1 MEDEGDVISL
11 YDSSSE
17 LPPWESLFTAEE
29 LQAAIKIF
37 TLYAE
42 NESYKKHAK
51 HNPDIANLFKT
62 ARSALI
68 ASEDELKDRR
78 RRRKKDRKESDNKV
92 LAVTGI
98 RQMRN
103 VKMVGYLG
111 GSVDIPLPPRI
122 ATKEAN
128 EEFVKLEDE
137 KERPAETDQM
147 MIEDAAGEG
156 SSNAEP
162 AVEEMTSEPAD
173 DTTDPMQPRPRK
185 LNFSRACHVCGQ
197 GFKILHHF
205 YDQMCP
211 SCAEHNFQ
219 KRFSEADM
227 RGRVCIVT
235 GSRVK
240 IGYCITLK
248 LLRMGAIVIATTRF
262 PHDAANR
269 YAREPD
275 FQSFKGRLAVYKRL
289 DVIINNAAQTVR
301 KPPAFYEHLMADEA
315 GEVDAAVLEVIDVVD

>member
-1 MEDEGDVISL
+1 MNIEHSKEFTRTPSPWRGGTVSSGGVTAHYFCAPPPVTGLCTSRADGLFTGTCSPLAMSISAKRPYSAMDDEGDTASL
-11 YDSSSE
+11 LDTSSE
-17 LPPWESLFTAEE
+17 LPPWDSLFTAEE

-37 TLYAE
+37 TIYAE
-42 NESYKKHAK
+42 NESYKKHAR
-51 HNPDIANLFKT
+51 HNPDIATLFKT

-78 RRRKKDRKESDNKV
+78 RRRKKDRKDSDNKV

-128 EEFVKLEDE
+128 EEFAKLEDE
-137 KERPAETDQM
+137 RDRPVPTDRLMLEEGGDEGRNGGDGPSAQPAP
-147 MIEDAAGEG
+147 EGEP
-156 SSNAEP
+156 SQ
-162 AVEEMTSEPAD
+162 PAD
-173 DTTDPMQPRPRK
+173 DMNDPAQPRPRK
-185 LNFSRACHVCGQ
+185 LNFSRTCHVCGQ

-211 SCAEHNFQ
+211 SCAKHNFE

-235 GSRVK
+235 GARVK
-240 IGYCITLK
+240 VCE
-248 LLRMGAIVIATTRF
+248 R
-262 PHDAANR
+262 
-269 YAREPD
+269 
-275 FQSFKGRLAVYKRL
+275 
-289 DVIINNAAQTVR
+289 
-301 KPPAFYEHLMADEA
+301 
-315 GEVDAAVLEVIDVVD
+315 